1 VRAFTPDVESA
12 LRWFAWTHAVVV
24 VPMVGARYAR
34 VSWPHAGGAGDQ
46 DAWLTDALEYL
57 RLVHDAMLREHVAT
71 KKKEPKTKDRRG
83 R

>member
-1 VRAFTPDVESA
+1 
-12 LRWFAWTHAVVV
+12 
-24 VPMVGARYAR
+24 

-57 RLVHDAMLREHVAT
+57 RLVHDAMLRGHVAT